1 MALNIRCGL
10 NLRSALFPLQ
20 LEPTWTYIG
29 PRCLE
34 SGVVAIGNEV
44 GGGGAESLRPRVIA
58 FIYIYGIYRTPFE
71 DFSKTNYER
80 AIIFLT

>member
-10 NLRSALFPLQ
+10 NLRSTLFPLQ
-20 LEPTWTYIG
+20 LEPTWAYIG

-44 GGGGAESLRPRVIA
+44 GGWGGGAESAAESYHL
-58 FIYIYGIYRTPFE
+58 YIHIWYISNSVRRLF
-71 DFSKTNYER
+71 KNQ
-80 AIIFLT
+80 L